1 MRLLVELSSNLRE
14 LSQFPEKVPTL
25 KLLILLVA
33 SRHFQQGEGL
43 VDSSPLLYSGSCW
56 FANQPSGGTQ
66 QNAAAYKL
74 YEGSYS
80 CYDEEDWRRYW
91 ALCSLATPPASLA
104 LLGACQHSH
113 LGGWP

>member
-14 LSQFPEKVPTL
+14 LSQFPTL

-43 VDSSPLLYSGSCW
+43 VDSSTSSGSCW

-104 LLGACQHSH
+104 LLGACPHSH
-113 LGGWP
+113 LGGWPE